1 MGKRRRYSKEMRD
14 EAVRELRGGASVAD
28 VAVLLG
34 VPKGTVQYWRD
45 AARDTTPPMEAG
57 AALPAEVEL
66 RMLRTEV
73 ARLRAE
79 QDFLKKAIAFFARAS
94 ESGTS

>member
-1 MGKRRRYSKEMRD
+1 MGKRRRYSREMRD
-14 EAVRELRGGASVAD
+14 EAVRQLQGGASVAE
-28 VAVLLG
+28 VAIVLG

-45 AARDTTPPMEAG
+45 AARGSPPSVAD

-79 QDFLKKAIAFFARAS
+79 QDFLKKGSSRNTGKVA
-94 ESGTS
+94 